1 MSQQQS
7 HTRGKQSTAQKRGS
21 SRHGFGPIPATSK
34 VDGASGGNEPVGR
47 TAAEVMSHYTE
58 EEMRERAAE
67 LRNAEPE
74 TAATEENVFNPV
86 IESLPVETEK

>member
-7 HTRGKQSTAQKRGS
+7 HTRGKQSTAQKRDS

-47 TAAEVMSHYTE
+47 TAAEVMNHYTE
-58 EEMRERAAE
+58 EEMRERAAQMQ
-67 LRNAEPE
+67 NAETE
-74 TAATEENVFNPV
+74 AATEDNAFNPV
-86 IESLPVETEK
+86 IEAMPEETEK